1 MRLRLIQK
9 VLEATTNN
17 LQVSSET
24 IPGTNNFRVLGIQS
38 VFSAVKKTEETGV
51 LQTEVQR
58 VLSSIVFET
67 SLDSLVVDHSSY
79 SALTS
84 SLSTLRERS
93 ISLFDALQDLIQDD
107 SQETVS
113 FKLPDSIKF
122 DELSHLIEDLKKILE
137 QSFVNEY
144 INGKVDFQ
152 GFDRGSA
159 WLELAVGSLL
169 AVQILGGMVKFIQ
182 DFIDFQQK
190 HKAKEIM
197 LKDLDVQADA
207 RKQISEALKKELDLF
222 ADQGIQSLLQ
232 QAGVPKDNNELKARF
247 EYSIKTLSQWIER
260 GLEVHPSLTAPPE
273 TQRLFPD
280 AERILES
287 MKLLP
292 GNADAD

>member
-9 VLEATTNN
+9 VLEATVNN
-17 LQVSSET
+17 LQISVEGVSGNS
-24 IPGTNNFRVLGIQS
+24 NLRVSGIQS
-38 VFSAVKKTEETGV
+38 VFSAVKKIEETGV
-51 LQTEVQR
+51 LQTEVQQ

-67 SLDSLVVDHSSY
+67 NLDSLVIDHGNY
-79 SALTS
+79 SVLTT
-84 SLSTLRERS
+84 SLNTLRERS
-93 ISLFDALQDLIQDD
+93 TSLFNALHDLIQDD

-113 FKLPDSIKF
+113 FKLPDLIKF

-144 INGKVDFQ
+144 IDGKVDFL

-159 WLELAVGSLL
+159 WMELAVGSLL

-182 DFIDFQQK
+182 DSIDFQQK

-222 ADQGIQSLLQ
+222 VDQGIQSLLQ

-292 GNADAD
+292 GNADND

>member
-9 VLEATTNN
+9 VLEVTANN
-17 LQVSSET
+17 LQVPAEGIS
-24 IPGTNNFRVLGIQS
+24 GTTNYRVSGIQS
-38 VFSAVKKTEETGV
+38 AFSAVKKIEETGV

-67 SLDSLVVDHSSY
+67 NLDSLVIDHGNY
-79 SALTS
+79 SVLTS
-84 SLSTLRERS
+84 SLTTLRERS
-93 ISLFDALQDLIQDD
+93 TSLFNALHDLIQDD

-113 FKLPDSIKF
+113 FKLPDLIKF

-159 WLELAVGSLL
+159 WMELAVGSLL

-182 DFIDFQQK
+182 DLIDFQQK
-190 HKAKEIM
+190 HKAKEII

-222 ADQGIQSLLQ
+222 TEQGTQSLLR
-232 QAGVPKDNNELKARF
+232 QAGIPEDNNELKKRF
-247 EYSIKTLSQWIER
+247 EYSIKTLSEWIER
-260 GLEVHPSLTAPPE
+260 GLEVHPSLTAPLE

-280 AERILES
+280 AERILEA

-292 GNADAD
+292 GNVDAD